1 MIYVHNQKW
10 SCQTVL
16 VQIFRENATASKSV
30 PLQNST
36 IYLSTFQ
43 NLSVKIVNCFCLYL
57 EMYISKLICPNC
69 QGGCNGQ
76 LKGTFDLNSSAELN
90 SYSNRRSQI
99 WPSCRIQHCP
109 MMWVLQRIFLINI
122 KEFKL
127 YLSTKKPERK
137 VARVFVRLEGV
148 RLGEVD
154 GIWRR

>member
-1 MIYVHNQKW
+1 MYLSRLQMIYVHNQKW
-10 SCQTVL
+10 SCQAVL

-90 SYSNRRSQI
+90 SYSNRRSQKGHRFGLHAEYSI
-99 WPSCRIQHCP
+99 VRWCEFCNAFFKHWENQSCFYQLKSLR
-109 MMWVLQRIFLINI
+109 
-122 KEFKL
+122 
-127 YLSTKKPERK
+127 ERWQEC
-137 VARVFVRLEGV
+137 L
-148 RLGEVD
+148 LG
-154 GIWRR
+154 